1 LEPNYWSSVLILREP
16 KNTIKP
22 QGWSHREKLIE
33 EETQTPA
40 HVGSRN
46 NDSKERKDKDGQ
58 TPRKTIAGES
68 F

>member
-1 LEPNYWSSVLILREP
+1 
-16 KNTIKP
+16 
-22 QGWSHREKLIE
+22 LIE
-33 EETQTPA
+33 EETQTPV

-58 TPRKTIAGES
+58 TPRKTIADES